1 MSEIKFTC
9 IPFTRVKEEILKG
22 SGQRTAI
29 HVALREMLGE
39 RYDVDFVCA
48 LDVGI
53 DKHPFDPEHVMLS
66 VAEGESF
73 AVHTDDGRLLAAGR
87 REKMYYEEK
96 NLYLPDAV
104 SCLHTQCLSHA
115 DLEMDRLFLP
125 KRVFLA
131 TGCFEGLAA
140 SEIIY
145 PEEGF
150 EAYPGY
156 IPDRAFAKSK
166 LTHMKI
172 WDGAWHIGDGAFK
185 DCRLL
190 KTVSLPKSLSFISGG
205 AFHGC
210 PHDLHIIFRG
220 TKAEWDAVRK
230 QAPEVTSEMHYDN
243 SRTDHDW
250 GAEYHTDGWID
261 FDTYTVE
268 FTEE

>member
-1 MSEIKFTC
+1 MSEIRFTC
-9 IPFTRVKEEILKG
+9 IPFTRVKEE
-22 SGQRTAI
+22 
-29 HVALREMLGE
+29 
-39 RYDVDFVCA
+39 
-48 LDVGI
+48 
-53 DKHPFDPEHVMLS
+53 
-66 VAEGESF
+66 
-73 AVHTDDGRLLAAGR
+73 
-87 REKMYYEEK
+87 
-96 NLYLPDAV
+96 
-104 SCLHTQCLSHA
+104 
-115 DLEMDRLFLP
+115 MDRLFLP
-125 KRVFLA
+125 KRVSLA

-140 SEIIY
+140 SKIIY

-172 WDGAWHIGDGAFK
+172 WDGVWHIGD
-185 DCRLL
+185 
-190 KTVSLPKSLSFISGG
+190 G

-220 TKAEWDAVRK
+220 TKAEWDAIRK